1 MLQFNLYTF
10 GTVFNKQTSDNTS
23 AVCYIIIR
31 LTIKSES
38 EFCIAK
44 RAPDEIVNPQSQ
56 LSIINFVF

>member
-44 RAPDEIVNPQSQ
+44 RAPDGSQILKVN
-56 LSIINFVF
+56 